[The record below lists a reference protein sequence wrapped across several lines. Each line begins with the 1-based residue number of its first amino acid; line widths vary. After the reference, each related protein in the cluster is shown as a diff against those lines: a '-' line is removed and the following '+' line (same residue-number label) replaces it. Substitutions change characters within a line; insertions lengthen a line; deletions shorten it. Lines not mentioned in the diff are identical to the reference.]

1 MNEMTKPRLA
11 PLKQQSAPLRH
22 QIIATL
28 RKAIELGVLA
38 PGTRLIE
45 KELCAELAVSRTS
58 LREALRELQAQGILE
73 YTATRSLAVSAISR
87 EDAQNVYRIRA
98 TIEALIVEQFIEK
111 ADAAAIEGLAREADA
126 LKAAYR
132 SGELE
137 RIVVAK
143 RDFYDRVCA
152 GAENP
157 IAFDIINHLVLRT
170 SSLRARSLLRRER
183 QQESIAEIDAL
194 IRAIARRDVAVAR
207 QIAAE
212 HVSHSARSALDPDQ
226 AAHHATEAV
235 A

>member
-22 QIIATL
+22 QIIASL

-87 EDAQNVYRIRA
+87 EDAENVYRIRA
-98 TIEALIVEQFIEK
+98 TLEALIVEQFIEK
-111 ADAAAIEGLAREADA
+111 ADDEAIDGLAREAET

-132 SGELE
+132 AGELE

-143 RDFYDRVCA
+143 RNFYDRVCA

-157 IAFDIINHLVLRT
+157 IAFDIINRLVLRT
-170 SSLRARSLLRRER
+170 SSLRSRSMLRRER

-194 IRAIARRDVAVAR
+194 IHAIEQRDMKAAR

-212 HVSHSARSALDPDQ
+212 HVSHSARSALDADR
-226 AAHHATEAV
+226 AAQDASDVIA
-235 A
+235 